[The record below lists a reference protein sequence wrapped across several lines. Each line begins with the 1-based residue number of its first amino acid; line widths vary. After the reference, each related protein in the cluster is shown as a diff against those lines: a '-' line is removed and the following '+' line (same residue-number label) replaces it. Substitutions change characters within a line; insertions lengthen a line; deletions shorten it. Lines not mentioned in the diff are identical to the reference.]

1 MFVANRREFYFK
13 AKEAGLNLQVHYIP
27 VHTQPY
33 YRSTFG
39 YKRGDYPKSEEYYE
53 KCISLPL
60 YPSLTDEDLAEI
72 VSRLKGI
79 IP

>member
-1 MFVANRREFYFK
+1 M
-13 AKEAGLNLQVHYIP
+13 HYIP

-33 YRSTFG
+33 YLSTFG